1 MRGTRDL
8 AVREVEMRAQ
18 VLMRQALD
26 TDAAALVTLWQD
38 VLRRVDADRMIEDVR
53 RVIDRVSAMSEERI
67 VVAEVEGQVVGA
79 VHLKATTFTPIN
91 LEPVVQAI
99 SLHVLPDFRRHGV
112 GTSLV
117 EAAVAFAE
125 ELGIAHVGTA
135 VHAGARDS
143 NRFMARLALGPAAM
157 LRVAPTSAVK
167 GRLQAQR
174 PLRGRGTGRQLPKV
188 MAARR
193 SARRASRRAEDSAVP
208 ARVSPDPSAS
218 STR

>member
-1 MRGTRDL
+1 
-8 AVREVEMRAQ
+8 MRAQ

-26 TDAAALVTLWQD
+26 ADAAALVTLWQD
-38 VLRRVDADRMIEDVR
+38 VLRRVDADRMLDDVR

-79 VHLKATTFTPIN
+79 VHLKATTFSPIN
-91 LEPVVQAI
+91 LEPVVLAI
-99 SLHVLPDFRRHGV
+99 SPHVLPDFRRHGV

-135 VHAGARDS
+135 VNSGARDS

-157 LRVAPTSAVK
+157 LRIGATSAIK
-167 GRLQAQR
+167 GRLKAQR
-174 PLRGRGTGRQLPKV
+174 PMSVRTGGRQLPKV
-188 MAARR
+188 LAARR
-193 SARRASRRAEDSAVP
+193 SARRVSRRSEDSP
-208 ARVSPDPSAS
+208 SQARVAPDPSTS
-218 STR
+218 SAPRR